1 MRPMKDSGVEWL
13 GGVPEDWRV
22 TRLDSVF
29 VNQNVKN
36 KSLGIDSYL
45 SLMKNIGIIPYAE
58 KGNVGNKAPVDF
70 DKCKLVSTG
79 DFVLN
84 SMNFGIGSFGVS
96 SYDGMV
102 SPVYIVLKPTHLDR
116 DADYYR
122 HLFNTS
128 RFRNFSQMLGSG
140 ILEHRAAIPWEK
152 FKTVGLPVPPLQE
165 QVAIASY
172 LDQETSQIDQL
183 ISKKEKLIEKLLER
197 RQALITQVVTKG
209 LDPNVPMKDS
219 GVEWLG
225 DVPLHWSIRPL
236 RSIAST
242 ISSPVDKK
250 SIEGQ
255 SSVLLCN
262 YTDVTYNDLIHADIN
277 FMQATATLA
286 QIRGYKLKAGDT
298 VITKDSETAEDMG
311 LSAFVVAELSNVLCG
326 YHLAIVRPRKRVVPR
341 WLTWSLRGSSSR
353 TQMTLFSRGLTR
365 VSLGQG
371 SLRSIKVATPPADEQ
386 TIIASFL
393 DQETAQIDLLVE
405 KARKAI
411 ELLKERRQALITQV
425 VTGKIDIR
433 GFAGGNS

>member
-13 GGVPEDWRV
+13 GEVPEEWSIEPLWAHFKRRKETGFPNEALLSVYRDHGVVLKASRDDNHNV
-22 TRLDSVF
+22 ESQDLGGYQLVRRDSLVINKMKAWQGSVSISDLQGIVSPAYF
-29 VNQNVKN
+29 VYSSSSAAFDRMFVHYLLRSAPYIISY
-36 KSLGIDSYL
+36 SLISKGVRTGQWDLQPEYL
-45 SLMKNIGIIPYAE
+45 RQTQLLIPPIEEQKNIG
-58 KGNVGNKAPVDF
+58 
-70 DKCKLVSTG
+70 
-79 DFVLN
+79 
-84 SMNFGIGSFGVS
+84 
-96 SYDGMV
+96 
-102 SPVYIVLKPTHLDR
+102 
-116 DADYYR
+116 
-122 HLFNTS
+122 
-128 RFRNFSQMLGSG
+128 
-140 ILEHRAAIPWEK
+140 K
-152 FKTVGLPVPPLQE
+152 F
-165 QVAIASY
+165 I
-172 LDQETSQIDQL
+172 DQETSQIDQL
-183 ISKKEKLIEKLLER
+183 ISKKEQLIEKLLER
-197 RQALITQVVTKG
+197 RQALITQAVTKG

-341 WLTWSLRGSSSR
+341 WLTWNLRGSSSR

-425 VTGKIDIR
+425 VTGKIDVR